1 MRMRECMVE
10 FPSERAIAYIQRARS
25 RHQSHVQEIRILTSD
40 SVDLFLA
47 SLMKNYTHV
56 YSWTRDRTAGVKSIL
71 CVLAGRAKG
80 NVSADVASRTCN
92 SRPLPFPLALDH
104 NYY

>member
-56 YSWTRDRTAGVKSIL
+56 YSWTRDRTAGVKRIFCARPS
-71 CVLAGRAKG
+71 CQRER
-80 NVSADVASRTCN
+80 VS
-92 SRPLPFPLALDH
+92 
-104 NYY
+104 